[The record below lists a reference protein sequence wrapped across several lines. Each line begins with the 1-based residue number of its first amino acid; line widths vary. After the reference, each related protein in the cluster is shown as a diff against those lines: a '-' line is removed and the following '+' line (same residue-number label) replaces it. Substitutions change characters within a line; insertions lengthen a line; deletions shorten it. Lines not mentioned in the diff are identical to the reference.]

1 MSAWPSSELITEVGC
16 SDHWALKSPPSSTGA
31 RPPRPSRVRS
41 TRCSC
46 PPAESATG
54 NCRTTALNA
63 GCSVSILHVSA
74 CWPPSRRV
82 TVRIAADEPARRR
95 TASSAPV
102 DGRVSDWAIA
112 ESVGATELNSDPAR
126 DRAERSPSA
135 SSPSQHSRR
144 GCCSPH
150 NPAATTD
157 LNDACPVGPG
167 GLRDTAAIGLLVANL
182 RNMIAHDHLAQDAA
196 LIIHAVCFL
205 QNLTVIPTDVES
217 A

>member
-1 MSAWPSSELITEVGC
+1 MSAWPSSVLITEVGC

-31 RPPRPSRVRS
+31 KPPRPSRVRS

-82 TVRIAADEPARRR
+82 TVRIAAEEPASRR

-102 DGRVSDWAIA
+102 DGRVSDWAIV
-112 ESVGATELNSDPAR
+112 ESLRATALSSDPAR
-126 DRAERSPSA
+126 DSSHLRGAPARGRYREEALQRAERL
-135 SSPSQHSRR
+135 
-144 GCCSPH
+144 H
-150 NPAATTD
+150 NQAIANDDGPERICGAGLIVLQQAVLAVED
-157 LNDACPVGPG
+157 LV
-167 GLRDTAAIGLLVANL
+167 
-182 RNMIAHDHLAQDAA
+182 
-196 LIIHAVCFL
+196 
-205 QNLTVIPTDVES
+205 
-217 A
+217 